1 MSDSVNCRV
10 WLESSAG
17 SALIVVSGSPKELYI
32 RVKAS
37 DSWKFDGQG
46 EVGFVVFPSV
56 EQAMKMQHV
65 IDTLQSALDM
75 MKRSLAE
82 GEVAL

>member
-1 MSDSVNCRV
+1 MNDSVSCKE

-17 SALIVVSGSPKELYI
+17 SALFVVEGRPDELHI

-37 DSWKFDGQG
+37 DSWLFDGQG
-46 EVGFVVFPSV
+46 EVGFVVFPSA